1 MLRNL
6 LTHLLSSEVNTV
18 STLFARSQAAPL
30 DFNLA
35 LWEAQDKKY
44 IRITGDKIKII
55 DAGFKAELELVD
67 EMTDLQRKCYQTI
80 LHYDKHKK
88 YVPQVEFFSW
98 TINASMA
105 PVYEQDA
112 ILGALN
118 WLVDAGLIF
127 ATEAINPRDKDEEDP
142 NKFVFY
148 YITPVKG
155 AVKQLFALAN
165 QQKA

>member
-18 STLFARSQAAPL
+18 STLFARSQVAPL

-55 DAGFKAELELVD
+55 DKAFKAELELVD
-67 EMTDLQRKCYQTI
+67 EMTDLQRKCYQTV
-80 LHYDKHKK
+80 LHYDKNHK
-88 YVPQVEFFSW
+88 YVPQVEFYSW

-112 ILGALN
+112 ILGALC
-118 WLVDAGLIF
+118 WLVDAGLIYE
-127 ATEAINPRDKDEEDP
+127 TEAVNPRDAKEDNP

-155 AVKQLFALAN
+155 AVKQLFELAN
-165 QQKA
+165 RQKA